1 MELLNGTKVPI
12 TRRGAPRGRPDASIS
27 VVCACTAGTAA
38 LKPTRK
44 TWVQPGPI
52 AHVSVRSTYT
62 GHGLVKGRP
71 SFYHKHGIKIAQG
84 PAIMMANEPI
94 TVQVTHLGVTPLRR
108 TTDMT
113 IGYIDA
119 HEGPTCEIS
128 ESELEELATSPK
140 EIREPPFP
148 EVDAST
154 VPTEWSGAVKALLQK
169 HACLWE
175 RKLGLTRGVER
186 RIRLQPGAVPERQ
199 HPYKA
204 GPIAREREKAEVELM
219 RSMEE
224 IEPACCGIVSEAS
237 SRDPFAFSTLRQPR
251 CMKLMALVCLMVTL

>member
-12 TRRGAPRGRPDASIS
+12 TRRGAPRGRPDAFIS

-38 LKPTRK
+38 LKPAPK

-71 SFYHKHGIKIAQG
+71 SLYHKHGMQIAQG
-84 PAIMMANEPI
+84 PTIMMANEPI
-94 TVQVTHLGVTPLRR
+94 TVQVTHLGVMPLRR

-113 IGYIDA
+113 IGYIDV

-128 ESELEELATSPK
+128 ESELEELATPPK
-140 EIREPPFP
+140 GIREPPFP

-169 HACLWE
+169 HASPWE

-186 RIRLQPGAVPERQ
+186 RIRLKPGVVPKRQ

-204 GPIAREREKAEVELM
+204 GPIAREREKAEVERM
-219 RSMEE
+219 RSMEV
-224 IEPACCGIVSEAS
+224 IEPACCGIVSEVGAVVDDAVGIDGEKQENCDHD
-237 SRDPFAFSTLRQPR
+237 RRIL
-251 CMKLMALVCLMVTL
+251 